1 MNPGY
6 IVEQLFFEQIN
17 KFDIF
22 KDIKHE
28 NDLKKHNWCFA
39 SVDYLLVTDDGII
52 PIQIKYRGTRRRENL
67 AIQNFLNAVKRLNEL
82 YDKPILFGMW
92 LSRLKPFDDNTEL
105 LNSYNVKCIDEFNNM
120 DILIQKGVKCII
132 ENVCIK

>member
-67 AIQNFLNAVKRLNEL
+67 AIKNFLNAVKRLNEL

-105 LNSYNVKCIDEFNNM
+105 LKSYNVKCIDEFNNM
-120 DILIQKGVKCII
+120 EILIQKGVKCII
-132 ENVCIK
+132 DNI